1 MNGNN
6 QTQSTEITQALHDY
20 ITQEIAYERTN
31 LLLSNDF
38 NLIEQGVIDSMGI
51 LRVMNFIEEQ
61 FGLLLEPGDL
71 LLENFATLA
80 AMTTFIRTRLATANE
95 R

>member
-61 FGLLLEPGDL
+61 FGLLLEPSDL

-80 AMTTFIRTRLATANE
+80 AMTTFIRTRLAMAN
-95 R
+95 